1 MDSQPVPAAASS
13 CDIHHLFSIKY
24 SSFNSNDD
32 HRHTQKNGGGEDE
45 RTEAYRPPE
54 EERQAGGCLWLP
66 DPVQHGAEARGAL
79 LRACRAGA
87 AAGGRAMTVG
97 PVSRGGNGRTRGMQT
112 GVESRTVAVLALAK
126 AASLV
131 RSGSNDA
138 AEKAHHVPTCSTQLA

>member
-87 AAGGRAMTVG
+87 RGGRTCDDRWTCLAGGKRENEGDAD
-97 PVSRGGNGRTRGMQT
+97 GGR
-112 GVESRTVAVLALAK
+112 VED
-126 AASLV
+126 
-131 RSGSNDA
+131 SGSVGA
-138 AEKAHHVPTCSTQLA
+138 STSSKPRSVWQQ